1 MMLVPALFIL
11 LAIMQLLYLKVLGK
25 IYLLLITRLSELMF
39 FVWFDNQT
47 PWIILE
53 ILW

>member
-1 MMLVPALFIL
+1 MTLVSALFIL
-11 LAIMQLLYLKVLGK
+11 LAILQLLYLKVLGK
-25 IYLLLITRLSELMF
+25 IHLLLITSLSELML
-39 FVWFDNQT
+39 FVWYDNQT